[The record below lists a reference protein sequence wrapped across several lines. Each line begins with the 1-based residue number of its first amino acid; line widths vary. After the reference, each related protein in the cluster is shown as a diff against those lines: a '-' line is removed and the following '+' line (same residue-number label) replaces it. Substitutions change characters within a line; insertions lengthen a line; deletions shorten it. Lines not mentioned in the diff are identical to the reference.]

1 MIYLSTNPMF
11 TFKLLSFY
19 SKEIWKK
26 KKLNVSIKKMGKLMG
41 NMGKLKYQL

>member
-19 SKEIWKK
+19 SKKNWK